1 MNKSL
6 KSAHSK
12 KHKATPMYITY
23 IGNRYQAIEEPGSHM
38 VLHKGYEPWDMNPNE
53 AGTTIELLNTMH
65 EGLDFLNKRN
75 GFKVSL
81 IHVEQTR

>member
-1 MNKSL
+1 
-6 KSAHSK
+6 
-12 KHKATPMYITY
+12 
-23 IGNRYQAIEEPGSHM
+23 M